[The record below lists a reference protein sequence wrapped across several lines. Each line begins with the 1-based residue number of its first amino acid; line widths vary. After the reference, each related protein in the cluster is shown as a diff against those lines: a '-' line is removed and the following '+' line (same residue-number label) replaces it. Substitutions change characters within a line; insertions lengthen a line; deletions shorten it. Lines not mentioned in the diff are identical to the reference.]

1 MCGRKKVGDY
11 LTDCKVSP
19 TQRNRQ
25 FVLESDGEIAWVV
38 GRRTDERFRIND
50 RTERI
55 LKIVKETL

>member
-1 MCGRKKVGDY
+1 VGDY